1 MPTSS
6 RAVNAK
12 IISARTGQRKRRAR
26 RGWRR
31 RDDAKARHKFCASRF
46 AWPEGT
52 DAGSTSAA
60 EGLQNLGFDG
70 VLSSLSFAVERKGA
84 AVGAAQG
91 ITDRHTS
98 DIGHWFAMTGFFTRG
113 AVQIH
118 AAGCLHPALRIKLNL
133 CRAGPAC
140 PAGSAAQVPSAGRGQ
155 PALQKDRRT
164 GMYTG
169 AAICGFTAVR
179 TKAHMEGSPAQGAGS
194 SSGSLE
200 IRVRCSRRKHSSE
213 TIRENTS
220 EMG

>member
-1 MPTSS
+1 MPTSP

-12 IISARTGQRKRRAR
+12 IISARTGQHKRRAR

-31 RDDAKARHKFCASRF
+31 RDDAKARHKFCTSRF

-70 VLSSLSFAVERKGA
+70 VLSSLSFAVERKEV

-98 DIGHWFAMTGFFTRG
+98 DIGHWFAMTVFFTRG

-133 CRAGPAC
+133 CRAGPVC
-140 PAGSAAQVPSAGRGQ
+140 PAGRVPWLTGGGLPSARRRCGASPIGR
-155 PALQKDRRT
+155 PRT
-164 GMYTG
+164 ARPTKRSPHRYVYR
-169 AAICGFTAVR
+169 CGDLWFYSC
-179 TKAHMEGSPAQGAGS
+179 ED
-194 SSGSLE
+194 
-200 IRVRCSRRKHSSE
+200 
-213 TIRENTS
+213 
-220 EMG
+220 

>member
-1 MPTSS
+1 MPTSA

-12 IISARTGQRKRRAR
+12 IISARTGQHKRRAR

-31 RDDAKARHKFCASRF
+31 RDHAKARHKFCTSRF

-84 AVGAAQG
+84 AVGAAPG

-98 DIGHWFAMTGFFTRG
+98 DIGNWFAMTVFFTRG

-133 CRAGPAC
+133 CRAGPVC
-140 PAGSAAQVPSAGRGQ
+140 PAGRVPWLTGGGRALTPPQV
-155 PALQKDRRT
+155 RRKSHRQ
-164 GMYTG
+164 
-169 AAICGFTAVR
+169 A
-179 TKAHMEGSPAQGAGS
+179 EGSPPYKKIAAPAC
-194 SSGSLE
+194 
-200 IRVRCSRRKHSSE
+200 IPARRSVVLQL
-213 TIRENTS
+213 
-220 EMG
+220 

>member
-12 IISARTGQRKRRAR
+12 IISARTGQHKRRAR

-31 RDDAKARHKFCASRF
+31 RDDAKARHKFCTSRF

-98 DIGHWFAMTGFFTRG
+98 DIGHWFAMTGFAWSAMGGGTHGSRPTKNIAAPVCIPVRRYLVLQLCGLKLTGKDPRHRG
-113 AVQIH
+113 PDRPR
-118 AAGCLHPALRIKLNL
+118 AAWR
-133 CRAGPAC
+133 
-140 PAGSAAQVPSAGRGQ
+140 
-155 PALQKDRRT
+155 
-164 GMYTG
+164 
-169 AAICGFTAVR
+169 
-179 TKAHMEGSPAQGAGS
+179 
-194 SSGSLE
+194 
-200 IRVRCSRRKHSSE
+200 
-213 TIRENTS
+213 
-220 EMG
+220 